1 MVLLLMG
8 ALVPVT
14 VAKVYVRW
22 TQSSLPASKTLGVTD
37 LVIPWSD
44 QAQGLAT
51 AAKKLDY
58 IVYFES
64 TLEQSAGVADAA
76 TASGIAGILL
86 KGTHAEENQLIEI
99 AQKLRAKYPKMK
111 VLVIGPGGKQ
121 PEMRGWLVFNKNGIL
136 QVSSPSMQPWLDQNL
151 VVVRYERTFD
161 PGPVP
166 LYTFS
171 WDQTDPLVKQNG
183 PKPADYSLAI
193 AEAGAFHADL
203 ILELHDRQQKGL
215 ANGDKDI
222 LEDWEPVKKTIA
234 FYEKSKGTEKEVA
247 AVAALTD
254 DYDTSYEAVNLLA
267 RHNIPFRVLR
277 SSNVKP
283 ADLSTYQVVITFASP
298 NKNETEAILAY
309 AQQGGVAVLVNQ
321 PGTYPWDTPDGGQ
334 KNGASVIYFVG
345 KGRVIE
351 LTEPVTDPETFAQ
364 DIRRLMT
371 RQQVPV
377 NLWNSLTTLVLEYP
391 GDKTGET
398 LVELINYDE
407 EATQVQVQVKG
418 IYDSIK
424 LETPEKGCC
433 ETLKPAHADGFTEFV
448 VPNLVNGGRIHLSA
462 QKVLPKTEA
471 KKKPGN

>member
-215 ANGDKDI
+215 ANGDK
-222 LEDWEPVKKTIA
+222 A
-234 FYEKSKGTEKEVA
+234 FWKIGS
-247 AVAALTD
+247 
-254 DYDTSYEAVNLLA
+254 
-267 RHNIPFRVLR
+267 R
-277 SSNVKP
+277 
-283 ADLSTYQVVITFASP
+283 
-298 NKNETEAILAY
+298 
-309 AQQGGVAVLVNQ
+309 
-321 PGTYPWDTPDGGQ
+321 
-334 KNGASVIYFVG
+334 
-345 KGRVIE
+345 
-351 LTEPVTDPETFAQ
+351 
-364 DIRRLMT
+364 
-371 RQQVPV
+371 
-377 NLWNSLTTLVLEYP
+377 
-391 GDKTGET
+391 
-398 LVELINYDE
+398 
-407 EATQVQVQVKG
+407 
-418 IYDSIK
+418 
-424 LETPEKGCC
+424 
-433 ETLKPAHADGFTEFV
+433 
-448 VPNLVNGGRIHLSA
+448 
-462 QKVLPKTEA
+462 
-471 KKKPGN
+471 